1 MATGTGPE
9 AGTGMAARPSADP
22 ELGFIALSR
31 GPGAALGALVLSLT
45 LALALGGLHRWVS
58 VDASVGLLCALV
70 LAWSAWTG
78 VTGAVVV
85 VIYAALSADGFVVNH
100 LGVLT
105 WDGADVWRLGALAG
119 AALLGLTLR
128 PRPGQHRQGRRGEPS
143 VKRPG

>member
-9 AGTGMAARPSADP
+9 AGTGMAARQSVAP

-31 GPGAALGALVLSLT
+31 GPGAALGALALSLT

-58 VDASVGLLCALV
+58 VDASVGLMCALI

-78 VTGAVVV
+78 LTGAVPVV
-85 VIYAALSADGFVVNH
+85 TYAALSADGFVINQ

-105 WDGADVWRLGALAG
+105 WDKADLWRLGALAG
-119 AALLGLTLR
+119 AALLGLALR
-128 PRPGQHRQGRRGEPS
+128 PRPGRVEPS
-143 VKRPG
+143 AKRAAR